1 LILDKIAQ
9 TEDLQVNDAEL
20 SQWLIQEAQ
29 RYNMAPDQFAD
40 QLVKSG
46 QVQGAVSEVRR
57 AKALAHVLESVSV
70 VDKSGNKV
78 DLESVLRGE
87 ESAEDFDAD
96 FDASSDTENFEAN
109 E

>member
-1 LILDKIAQ
+1 
-9 TEDLQVNDAEL
+9 
-20 SQWLIQEAQ
+20 
-29 RYNMAPDQFAD
+29 MAPDQFAD

-57 AKALAHVLESVSV
+57 AKALAHVLESVAV

-87 ESAEDFDAD
+87 ESAEDFAVD
-96 FDASSDTENFEAN
+96 FDASSDTENFEAD